1 MAGKFA
7 RQPRLHIK
15 IAKQALLPPLA
26 ERAPANR
33 ETGRGRKFGMK
44 QPFRRRVCFPLVN
57 LRKIIVADCW
67 HTGCLISIFPR

>member
-15 IAKQALLPPLA
+15 MANSPLLPSPG
-26 ERAPANR
+26 EKPCANR
-33 ETGRGRKFGMK
+33 EKGRGRKFGMK